1 MTTKQRSQAD
11 ELARGWF
18 QARPSVRRSILVV
31 EEAGD
36 LRQLNAEVL
45 IDAGYQVDVTED
57 IATAWT
63 ALQLYRYGL
72 LVTDQFLPEAS
83 VVELITKVHTAQR
96 ALPVIMVTN
105 ILPLWEFALH
115 PCLENVKILRK
126 PYTIEKL
133 LGLVKHALSETA
145 VVPGRF
151 ASLTNSQSHRAEI
164 SLRPR
169 R

>member
-1 MTTKQRSQAD
+1 MTKKSIWQAD
-11 ELARGWF
+11 ESARELL
-18 QARPSVRRSILVV
+18 QIPTCSRQSILMV

-83 VVELITKVHTAQR
+83 VVELITKVHTAQG

-105 ILPLWEFALH
+105 ILPLWELALH
-115 PCLENVKILRK
+115 PCFENVKILRK

-145 VVPGRF
+145 VVPGKF
-151 ASLTNSQSHRAEI
+151 ALQTNSQSQRAAT
-164 SLRPR
+164 SLWPC
-169 R
+169 